1 MNTETEQP
9 IESIKTKTWEIY
21 LQIFTVFVIPIILIN
36 TGIIPIQ
43 YRVWTMGILVA
54 ILLSILIKEKWTW
67 HMLGLQNKTLKKY
80 LLPYII
86 FTGIGVVGI
95 IIFGEKTGQEEIAR
109 WWTYHHFIYGFFLVS
124 LLQEVAY
131 RGYLIPAL
139 GKITNKPLT
148 IVMVNTLLFTFLHTI
163 FPNPMLGLPL
173 AFIGGVGFS
182 LMYLRF
188 PNLPLIVLSHAV
200 LNFVIVLYGFFV
212 IPGITH

>member
-1 MNTETEQP
+1 MNTEIEQP
-9 IESIKTKTWEIY
+9 IENIKTKTWEIY

-67 HMLGLQNKTLKKY
+67 HMLGLKNKTLKKY

-86 FTGIGVVGI
+86 FTGIGVIFI
-95 IIFGEKTGQEEIAR
+95 IVFGEKTGQEEIAR

-173 AFIGGVGFS
+173 AFVGGVGFS